1 MSDTT
6 PVPSSPPP
14 RASGGLPLRYG
25 SPIPVALAKRVMEAA
40 EAEGGMQS
48 AQDAQGARA
57 GVDALGET

>member
-1 MSDTT
+1 
-6 PVPSSPPP
+6 
-14 RASGGLPLRYG
+14 
-25 SPIPVALAKRVMEAA
+25 MEAA